1 MLAIGRHFVEPYYF
15 AYATAAA
22 HYRFTSQSRTTV
34 WIATSKHV
42 PDRTIRGTRFRFIS
56 LVNRKFF
63 GYEST
68 EVFHEKVNLSDP
80 EKTVIDCVD
89 RPDLAGG
96 IGEVTR
102 IIALAARVL
111 DWGNLSRH
119 ALQFN
124 SVATVQ
130 RLGYL
135 ARRVHVEIP
144 NDCLQQLRS
153 LLRKNSRSFLAF
165 PGKWGRTGTMTPSGK
180 SLSMC
185 RIARSCRKCEICF
198 HLLGGRPAG
207 GAAEPPVT
215 LLPLLSIWI
224 STLMLEKSENV
235 LPLKIGVV
243 FSDSSFGLLPE
254 SSAVLFCDSESAPLP
269 ENRSIAR
276 SSVRPSSVPR
286 FFSFSMVAAVFSQ
299 RRFRSAGRGRVSAE

>member
-1 MLAIGRHFVEPYYF
+1 MDNNLNRTLSPLEAKLVLQLEWEERPLISRTEIMRSLNGSTQRADRVIRSLLAKNWLERLSSGRYLFVPASRGPQGIPDSNMLAIGRHFVDPYYF
-15 AYATAAA
+15 AYTTAAA

-34 WIATSKHV
+34 WIATTKHA

-56 LVNRKFF
+56 MVKRKFF

-68 EVFHEKVNLSDP
+68 EVFNEKVNLSDP

-102 IIALAARVL
+102 IIARAARAL
-111 DWGNLSRH
+111 NWGNLSKH

-135 ARRVHVEIP
+135 AGRARVEIP

-165 PGKWGRTGTMTPSGK
+165 PGRWGRTGHYDPEWQV
-180 SLSMC
+180 
-185 RIARSCRKCEICF
+185 I
-198 HLLGGRPAG
+198 
-207 GAAEPPVT
+207 V
-215 LLPLLSIWI
+215 
-224 STLMLEKSENV
+224 NV
-235 LPLKIGVV
+235 
-243 FSDSSFGLLPE
+243 SDSEIL
-254 SSAVLFCDSESAPLP
+254 SE
-269 ENRSIAR
+269 
-276 SSVRPSSVPR
+276 
-286 FFSFSMVAAVFSQ
+286 M
-299 RRFRSAGRGRVSAE
+299 